1 MNVNYLVAEKQISK
15 YTLSKSTGILY
26 STISDICNGKTSLEN
41 CNAKTVYELSKFFD
55 VSMEDLLYKDNDVRY
70 DFEAFKSNIRHQL
83 KEFGFKKFIVSV
95 LKTDEVTDYM
105 NKKWYPEALYLLAML
120 DYVSRINNIPICK
133 KYNSYRSAK
142 LSEVIYPASV
152 VAEAKVMNDESILKD
167 SITNSLPEFMRFNT
181 VECEVFDVT

>member
-1 MNVNYLVAEKQISK
+1 MGKLRLKIATPKPFMSCQNSLMFQWKICFIKTMMFV
-15 YTLSKSTGILY
+15 
-26 STISDICNGKTSLEN
+26 TISRPLRVIFAINLKNWASKNSL
-41 CNAKTVYELSKFFD
+41 CL
-55 VSMEDLLYKDNDVRY
+55 
-70 DFEAFKSNIRHQL
+70 
-83 KEFGFKKFIVSV
+83 

-167 SITNSLPEFMRFNT
+167 SITNSIPKFIRFNI
-181 VECEVFDVT
+181 VESEVFDVA